1 MFTVLNT
8 FFLSPRRFFV
18 SFSVKKKPLLTVG
31 LWFTKREKE
40 TGSMTTSSELNWNLL
55 NYLYI
60 VDVDGRTRLS
70 AAQKCHLLHWI
81 CVDCAR
87 QSQAVPVYAMR
98 SVNTYIRRFF
108 SDFIWHICEIF
119 SNENCFE
126 HKLRVHGEFDRLSI
140 AHIRKC
146 IRRQHVIFISETK
159 MWYFRRNRSIVK
171 CVSEF
176 AFHVKWIRVVDKNRA
191 YCTVAHNLANL

>member
-18 SFSVKKKPLLTVG
+18 SFSVEKKPLLTVG

-108 SDFIWHICEIF
+108 LTSFGTFAKYFRTKIVLNTNYGYMVSSIGCPSHTFESAFGGSMWF
-119 SNENCFE
+119 SSP
-126 HKLRVHGEFDRLSI
+126 K
-140 AHIRKC
+140 RKC
-146 IRRQHVIFISETK
+146 GTFDETD
-159 MWYFRRNRSIVK
+159 RS
-171 CVSEF
+171 
-176 AFHVKWIRVVDKNRA
+176 
-191 YCTVAHNLANL
+191 